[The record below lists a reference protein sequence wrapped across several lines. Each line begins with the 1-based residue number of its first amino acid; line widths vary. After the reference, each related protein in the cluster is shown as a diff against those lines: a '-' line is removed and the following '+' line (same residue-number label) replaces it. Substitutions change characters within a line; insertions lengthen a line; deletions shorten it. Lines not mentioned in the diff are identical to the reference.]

1 MLRLHEVTR
10 PSVDSDIRLF
20 FQIQLTGI
28 TKNRSDFNLP
38 EEWPS
43 SADLDTLC
51 AKAASL
57 FIYASTVVRFV
68 ASKDHQP
75 SERLADIVT
84 LPQSTFEEGRSGL
97 DQLYTEVLQQAFLNI
112 PTDDEGFFSRFKSVV
127 GAVMLLFNPL
137 SVSALSEL
145 LGTSDV
151 STSLRSLH
159 SLIIIPIS
167 QLDPTPLHVLHKS
180 FSDFLTDPQRQRC
193 IDQKL
198 FIDPLILHRGTMPPC
213 PRLMKERLRRNICQ
227 LDVLDPLSE
236 DKDLSAQRAANIG
249 DALEYAC
256 CFWASYLVKVITS
269 GPDDE
274 VFRAID
280 EFFTTCFLFWVEVL
294 SLVRNLGIGIHA
306 LNDVD
311 KWYMMV
317 SYIAWKGLSM
327 FMLI

>member
-1 MLRLHEVTR
+1 MKSR

-51 AKAASL
+51 AKAAGL

-84 LPQSTFEEGRSGL
+84 LPQSTFEERRSGL

-112 PTDDEGFFSRFKSVV
+112 PTDDGGFFSRFKSVV

-137 SVSALSEL
+137 SVSTLSEL

-180 FSDFLTDPQRQRC
+180 FSDFLTDP
-193 IDQKL
+193 
-198 FIDPLILHRGTMPPC
+198 
-213 PRLMKERLRRNICQ
+213 
-227 LDVLDPLSE
+227 
-236 DKDLSAQRAANIG
+236 
-249 DALEYAC
+249 
-256 CFWASYLVKVITS
+256 
-269 GPDDE
+269 
-274 VFRAID
+274 
-280 EFFTTCFLFWVEVL
+280 
-294 SLVRNLGIGIHA
+294 
-306 LNDVD
+306 
-311 KWYMMV
+311 
-317 SYIAWKGLSM
+317 
-327 FMLI
+327 